1 MKRMAKAFCTVLTA
15 FFPLLLLCFMLAPT
29 GARAQDFFDV
39 QTYSCKETL
48 GASSYRANI
57 DVPTEGSRAAM
68 RGVKRWICEMLE
80 VPVPDNIDQADFPH
94 LLDRSCKEYLKQAD
108 HSARK
113 VEIVW
118 SFEDP
123 TCVTFMATIA
133 DKDSVTWTTTDCA
146 SFSKEDG
153 HRISVSEI
161 FNCDEQQIK
170 KLMWA
175 AREDMKLDAHRAE
188 SLFVGEAGFLDGI
201 IVVIGPAQ
209 NSNGAPFAIPY
220 DDAEPY
226 LRRSDNAPGYY
237 VGR

>member
-1 MKRMAKAFCTVLTA
+1 MKRAYKAFCTVSTA
-15 FFPLLLLCFMLAPT
+15 FSLLLLTWLMLVPT
-29 GARAQDFFDV
+29 GARAQDYFDV
-39 QTYSCKETL
+39 QTFSCKETL
-48 GASSYRANI
+48 GGSSYRANV
-57 DVPTEGSRAAM
+57 DVPTEGSRAAI

-80 VPVPDNIDQADFPH
+80 VPVPGNLDQADFPH
-94 LLDRSCKEYLKQAD
+94 LLDRSCKEYLKSTD
-108 HSARK
+108 RSARK
-113 VEIVW
+113 IEIVW

-153 HRISVSEI
+153 HRISVNEI
-161 FNCDEQQIK
+161 FNCDERQIK
-170 KLMWA
+170 QLMWD
-175 AREDMKLDAHRAE
+175 AREDMKLDARHAD

-226 LRRSDNAPGYY
+226 LRKKPDAAGYY

>member
-1 MKRMAKAFCTVLTA
+1 MKLTGMSFCAVLTA
-15 FFPLLLLCFMLAPT
+15 FFPFLLLCSMLVPT

-48 GASSYRANI
+48 GASSFRANI
-57 DVPTEGSRAAM
+57 DVPTEGSRAAV
-68 RGVKRWICEMLE
+68 RSVKRWICEMLE
-80 VPVPDNIDQADFPH
+80 VPVPGNIDQADFPH
-94 LLDRSCKEYLKQAD
+94 LLDRSCKEYLKHAD
-108 HSARK
+108 RSARK

-123 TCVTFMATIA
+123 TCVTFMATIS
-133 DKDSVTWTTTDCA
+133 DKDSVMWTTTDCA

-153 HRISVSEI
+153 HRITVAEI
-161 FNCDEQQIK
+161 FNCDERQIK
-170 KLMWA
+170 KLMWD

-201 IVVIGPAQ
+201 IVVIGPAH

-220 DDAEPY
+220 EDAEPY
-226 LRRSDNAPGYY
+226 LRKVPDAPGYY